1 MKLNQL
7 RDLVAIVE
15 HGSLRAAARHLDVAQ
30 PLLTRSVRTL
40 EKELGVPLFERDARG
55 MTLTAAGRLFHQR
68 ACAVVNEIRRAH
80 DDIAQSAGDG
90 SGTVAVALSIMP
102 HVGML
107 PYALPAFRRRY
118 PKVRL
123 QIIEGL
129 FPDVEGAL
137 RSGEIDFYLGA
148 SPSAP
153 PAPGLVVEPLFE
165 NTRAVVARRGH
176 PLGRAGSLKELAD
189 AEWAT
194 TSVDYNSE
202 EDLGRLFGRQ
212 GLDAPRVMLK
222 VRSAM
227 SLIVALTHTDLLAL
241 LPVQWRDLAL
251 MREALQEIPVKEVLA
266 APGIV
271 MIRRPDLPLTP
282 AAEHFGDLLR
292 RRLP

>member
-7 RDLVAIVE
+7 RDFVAIVE

-30 PLLTRSVRTL
+30 PLLTRSVQAL
-40 EKELGVPLFERDARG
+40 EKELGVPLFEREARG
-55 MTLTAAGRLFHQR
+55 MTLTPMGRLFHQR
-68 ACAVVNEIRRAH
+68 ASAVVNEIRRAH

-90 SGTVAVALSIMP
+90 SGTVAAALSIMP

-137 RSGEIDFYLGA
+137 RNGEIDFYLGA
-148 SPSAP
+148 SPRGLL
-153 PAPGLVVEPLFE
+153 APGLVTRTLFQ
-165 NTRAVVARRGH
+165 NTRAVVGRKGH
-176 PLGRAGSLKELAD
+176 PFMRARSLHELAA

-202 EDLGRLFGRQ
+202 EDLERLFERH
-212 GLDAPRVMLK
+212 GLPAPRVMLK

-227 SLIVALTHTDLLAL
+227 SLMVALTHTDLLAL
-241 LPVQWRDLAL
+241 LPVQWGEFAL
-251 MREALQEIPVKEVLA
+251 TREVLQVIPVTEVLA
-266 APGIV
+266 APEIV

-282 AAEHFGDLLR
+282 AAEFFSDLLQR
-292 RRLP
+292 RMP